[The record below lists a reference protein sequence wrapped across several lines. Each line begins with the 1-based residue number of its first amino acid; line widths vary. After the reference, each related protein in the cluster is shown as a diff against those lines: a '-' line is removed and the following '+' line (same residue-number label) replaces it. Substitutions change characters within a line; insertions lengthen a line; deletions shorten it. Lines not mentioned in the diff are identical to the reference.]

1 VSSPTP
7 RPTALPFA
15 ALAAAGIWLSLLG
28 LCVLTFVVASG
39 RAGAQGTEPALAG
52 AVTLTFRPPEGTL
65 ATAQR
70 DLSATLPPGSAVL
83 TELAN
88 SVEFRSSSAD
98 ALSPAYPGLVLGE
111 GGELQAGP
119 ASAARLDFD
128 DGAVVR
134 LGPNTMVSLE
144 AIAARAGSPSTRLGL
159 QAGQVWA
166 DLRSRP
172 LEVSTVLGTG
182 AAHGAFAEFV
192 YQPGPSS
199 SLGDDVLT
207 INCFK
212 GPCSFASLGMN
223 EFVGDLTR
231 LTISGE
237 TRTLAEA
244 PLTAADVQTFIR
256 NNPEGQSL
264 TALLGG
270 GSLPTQPVITVTRSL
285 GATEPLLPTPQP
297 TLPAYPG
304 PQETARETSTLAATP
319 TPQTPTATVETET
332 PSPTAGSETPGTG
345 TPGTGTPET
354 GTPGTGTPQTG
365 TPGTGT
371 PTTGTPGTGTPGT
384 GTPATPSPTPTE
396 TYPAP

>member
-1 VSSPTP
+1 
-7 RPTALPFA
+7 LPFA
-15 ALAAAGIWLSLLG
+15 VLAAAGIWLGLLG

-39 RAGAQGTEPALAG
+39 RAGALGTEPASAG

-70 DLSATLPPGSAVL
+70 DLSATLPPSSAVL

-88 SVEFRSSSAD
+88 SVEFRSSSAA

-111 GGELQAGP
+111 GGELQVGP
-119 ASAARLDFD
+119 GSAARLDFD

-134 LGPNTMVSLE
+134 LGPYTTVSLE

-159 QAGQVWA
+159 KGGQVWA
-166 DLRSRP
+166 NLRSRP

-182 AAHGAFAEFV
+182 TAHGAFAEFV
-192 YQPGPSS
+192 YQLGPSS
-199 SLGDDVLT
+199 SLSDDVLT

-212 GPCSFASLGMN
+212 GPCSFASLGVN
-223 EFVGDLTR
+223 EFVGDLTS

-237 TRTLAEA
+237 KRTLAEE
-244 PLTAADVQTFIR
+244 PLTAADVQRFIR

-264 TALLGG
+264 MALVSG
-270 GSLPTQPVITVTRSL
+270 GSVPTQPAVTVTRSL
-285 GATEPLLPTPQP
+285 GATEPLRPTSQP

-304 PQETARETSTLAATP
+304 PQVPARETSTLPATP
-319 TPQTPTATVETET
+319 TLETPTATVETET
-332 PSPTAGSETPGTG
+332 PSPTAGSETPETPG

-384 GTPATPSPTPTE
+384 PTATPTPTN
-396 TYPAP
+396 TLSSYP